1 MMAKSLQSLL
11 CTEGIGEDA
20 MKSIEVADIRAREEC
35 EGERKNR
42 AKNRGNPREILL
54 SKIE

>member
-1 MMAKSLQSLL
+1 MMAKILQSLL
-11 CTEGIGEDA
+11 CAEGIGENT
-20 MKSIEVADIRAREEC
+20 MKSVKIADIRSREEC

>member
-11 CTEGIGEDA
+11 CTERIGEDA